1 LLKSSIRDEDPVI
14 FIEHKQLY
22 MTEGEVPD
30 KEYLVPLGKADIKRT
45 GTDATLVT
53 YSFMTL
59 KCLEAA
65 EILASQGISV
75 EVIDLRT
82 LVPLDKASILE
93 SVQKTSRLVIVHEA
107 CRRGGIAG
115 DVTAMVVEEAFYDLN
130 APIVRVTGKNTTIPF
145 NLNLERASIPSV
157 DDIVNAVQQVL
168 QG

>member
-1 LLKSSIRDEDPVI
+1 
-14 FIEHKQLY
+14 
-22 MTEGEVPD
+22 
-30 KEYLVPLGKADIKRT
+30 
-45 GTDATLVT
+45 
-53 YSFMTL
+53 
-59 KCLEAA
+59 
-65 EILASQGISV
+65 V

-130 APIVRVTGKNTTIPF
+130 APILRVTGKNTTIPF

-157 DDIVNAVQQVL
+157 DDIVNAVQLGDYPHLWRKGKLCLIVVDL
-168 QG
+168 G